1 MYVLFVGLISILS
14 RCTQRIANEQDRI
27 PELGS
32 QHIAEL
38 CVPSERALIKG
49 AAAPKCLPL
58 GKQKLLVGCSCMVM
72 IWTVLIHGIYNLA
85 DITIIKY
92 T

>member
-1 MYVLFVGLISILS
+1 MS
-14 RCTQRIANEQDRI
+14 RCTQRIANEQDRT

-32 QHIAEL
+32 QRIAEHR
-38 CVPSERALIKG
+38 VPSVTEWALIKG

-72 IWTVLIHGIYNLA
+72 IWTMLIHGIYNLA